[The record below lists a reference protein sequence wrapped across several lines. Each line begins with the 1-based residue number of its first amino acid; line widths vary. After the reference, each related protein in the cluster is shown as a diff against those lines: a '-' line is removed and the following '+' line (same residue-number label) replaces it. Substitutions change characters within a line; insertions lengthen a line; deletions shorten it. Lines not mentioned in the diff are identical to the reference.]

1 MDAWSVDK
9 PPCNRTAAAW
19 QLSTLKM
26 KNMCES
32 HSSEISVNDAMTATR
47 CLVTITI
54 GAAMLRFALCAEDS

>member
-9 PPCNRTAAAW
+9 TPYNRTAAVW

-32 HSSEISVNDAMTATR
+32 RSSEISANGAMTATL
-47 CLVTITI
+47 CPVTITI
-54 GAAMLRFALCAEDS
+54 GAAMLRFAPCAEDS